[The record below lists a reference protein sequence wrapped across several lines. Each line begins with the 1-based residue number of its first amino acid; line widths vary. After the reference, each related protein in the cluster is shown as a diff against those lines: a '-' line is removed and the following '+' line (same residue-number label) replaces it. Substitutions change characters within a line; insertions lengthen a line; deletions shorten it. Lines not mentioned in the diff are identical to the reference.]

1 MFEKDIEK
9 IDNDI
14 VKNRN
19 RNNFQNL
26 WVRYRYPIYNRL
38 AINQKSNI
46 ILWELQYFC
55 KREIAQWKK
64 VLRGFSHGENLL
76 RGFGFWSTSKP
87 QKSKPFLE
95 ILFWPSTTGT
105 FRESK
110 PKPSKKKK
118 FWFNFLV
125 FYFIG
130 PNTGLWPKTRL
141 ILQKYFVFR
150 PK

>member
-46 ILWELQYFC
+46 IFYESFNIFVREKSPSEKKSLEVLAMAKTSSEVLDFGARQNLKNQNLFSQTWCWESWQ
-55 KREIAQWKK
+55 I
-64 VLRGFSHGENLL
+64 
-76 RGFGFWSTSKP
+76 
-87 QKSKPFLE
+87 
-95 ILFWPSTTGT
+95 
-105 FRESK
+105 
-110 PKPSKKKK
+110 
-118 FWFNFLV
+118 
-125 FYFIG
+125 
-130 PNTGLWPKTRL
+130 
-141 ILQKYFVFR
+141 
-150 PK
+150 